1 MENGWQIY
9 ILCGM
14 ILSKEKK
21 FTPIINVFLPCLLCV
36 LCNLYIFICHTYSF
50 AISFSF
56 TKRKNWLGKWKLICY
71 REIRG
76 LSLGHLFHTFKLL
89 YDSKTKSCDRN
100 TIEIHSILHISFQ
113 GKVSS
118 KEGLICTSP
127 SWLSVTSSSSQCCW
141 TRMASQMIEC
151 YQFRC
156 HFAESQKMVCYLK
169 REA

>member
-1 MENGWQIY
+1 MGNKY
-9 ILCGM
+9 IFYVAAM

-76 LSLGHLFHTFKLL
+76 LGLGHLASFCHTSVLL
-89 YDSKTKSCDRN
+89 YVWLYVYKKKFKPLIFMHRN
-100 TIEIHSILHISFQ
+100 ICHSILSGVGAIGQCLSYQ
-113 GKVSS
+113 
-118 KEGLICTSP
+118 KE
-127 SWLSVTSSSSQCCW
+127 
-141 TRMASQMIEC
+141 
-151 YQFRC
+151 
-156 HFAESQKMVCYLK
+156 
-169 REA
+169 REKLMK

>member
-1 MENGWQIY
+1 MLKLKCPHLLKPVGTIIQQNYWFFYPSELIYFIFFTMRHPVHRSPNLTVENGWQIY

-76 LSLGHLFHTFKLL
+76 LSLGHLLHTFKLL

-100 TIEIHSILHISFQ
+100 LPFILFYIF
-113 GKVSS
+113 
-118 KEGLICTSP
+118 
-127 SWLSVTSSSSQCCW
+127 
-141 TRMASQMIEC
+141 
-151 YQFRC
+151 
-156 HFAESQKMVCYLK
+156 HFKT
-169 REA
+169 

>member
-1 MENGWQIY
+1 MFKVQKHRSPNLAVENGWQIY

-76 LSLGHLFHTFKLL
+76 LSLGHLLHTFKLL

-100 TIEIHSILHISFQ
+100 LSFILFYIFHFKAQ
-113 GKVSS
+113 VST
-118 KEGLICTSP
+118 KLYK
-127 SWLSVTSSSSQCCW
+127 LVK
-141 TRMASQMIEC
+141 
-151 YQFRC
+151 FNFL
-156 HFAESQKMVCYLK
+156 HFI
-169 REA
+169 